1 MNIVTTVAR
10 IWPSLRIVIYTGMAA
25 VFGALTLFDVMSDE
39 QSASLLGGI
48 DTALG
53 ALAFLLAAFYTPG
66 GAKVPAPKVVI
77 NAPAPVTVDTGV
89 PAAGITAH
97 DVSAAIDHIDGL
109 VKSGAVTAGQLR
121 ARLEQ
126 RLGNR

>member
-77 NAPAPVTVDTGV
+77 NAPAPVTVDTG
-89 PAAGITAH
+89 AGISAH
-97 DVSAAIDHIDGL
+97 DVSAAIEHIDGL